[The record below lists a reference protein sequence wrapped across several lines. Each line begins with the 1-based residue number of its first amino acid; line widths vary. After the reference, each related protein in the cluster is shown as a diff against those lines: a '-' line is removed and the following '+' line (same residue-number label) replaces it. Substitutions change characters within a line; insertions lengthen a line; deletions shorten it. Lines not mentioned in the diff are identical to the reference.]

1 MIVVLLLQ
9 NSILEFDLLIIL
21 AVLDT
26 QSDWQMAISKDDNRS
41 WANFEM
47 ATQQT
52 HFSVSSPLYLTAIF
66 QTCNS

>member
-41 WANFEM
+41 WANFE
-47 ATQQT
+47 
-52 HFSVSSPLYLTAIF
+52 
-66 QTCNS
+66 N